1 MHQELRVRTVCELV
15 CHQEYYLQ
23 PSVIA
28 LLDASGYITS
38 RNALPATSA
47 SFERAVSEHPNE
59 DALSCFIVD
68 CIETIKNRYIL
79 QHVACS
85 WPLFSD

>member
-1 MHQELRVRTVCELV
+1 MHQELCVQTVCELV

-47 SFERAVSEHPNE
+47 SFERAVSEHPDKE
-59 DALSCFIVD
+59 VASSCFMID
-68 CIETIKNRYIL
+68 CIETTKTDTYSNM
-79 QHVACS
+79 
-85 WPLFSD
+85 